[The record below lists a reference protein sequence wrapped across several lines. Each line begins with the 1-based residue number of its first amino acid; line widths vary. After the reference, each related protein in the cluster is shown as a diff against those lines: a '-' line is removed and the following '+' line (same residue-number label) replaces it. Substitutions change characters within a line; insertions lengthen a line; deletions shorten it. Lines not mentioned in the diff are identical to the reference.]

1 MAVELDRPDLPH
13 AAQPSPDSNRRL
25 RISLADRRAGA
36 EAGRARAR
44 RVAAANSSLRDAA
57 NDVYRQNEE
66 DVGALDAIL
75 DRLGCRPNR
84 WKVILAQG
92 AELAGRLK
100 PNGQLPGYS
109 PLSRAIEL
117 ELLIAGLLTKKS
129 LWQTLAVLQYRRP
142 ELGTFDFDELER
154 RAMQQRMQL
163 ESHRSA
169 TVNEAFGQ

>member
-1 MAVELDRPDLPH
+1 MDLESPVSPH
-13 AAQPSPDSNRRL
+13 AAPPSPDSNRRL
-25 RISLADRRAGA
+25 RIYLADHRAGA

-44 RVAAANSSLRDAA
+44 RFAAANANSFLCDAA
-57 NDVYRQNEE
+57 NEVYRQIEE

-75 DRLGCRPNR
+75 DRLGCRPSR
-84 WKVILAQG
+84 WKMILAQG

-100 PNGQLPGYS
+100 PNGQLRGYS

-117 ELLIAGLLTKKS
+117 ELLIAGILTKES
-129 LWQTLAVLQYRRP
+129 LWQTLAVLQQRRP
-142 ELGTFDFDELER
+142 ELGAFDFDELER

-169 TVNEAFGQ
+169 TVNESFGQ